1 LQALKKR
8 IGIVGGGILGMTLA
22 LRLSQAGFDIT
33 LFEASPELGGLV
45 RPMQIGSYTWDRF
58 YHVIL
63 MSDTNTLSL
72 LDELGLKDKV
82 QWGTTKT
89 GFYTDGE
96 LYSMSNAIEFLTFPP
111 LGLVDKL
118 RLGASIF
125 YASRIR
131 DWERLEGVSVSDWLI
146 KLSGKTT
153 FNKVWL
159 PLLKCKLGE
168 NYKITNAAFIWATIA
183 RMYAARK
190 AGLKQEMFGYV
201 AEGYSTVLGRFEEA
215 LKKQGVKAVVGT
227 PVRSVNKGKGLEV
240 ETNAETAGFDS
251 IILTT
256 PCGGSAEICTSLADA
271 ERERLSS
278 VTYQGVICASYILK
292 KPLGGYYITNI
303 TEDWVPFTAVIE
315 MTALVDKGN
324 FGGHS
329 MVYLPLY
336 VDKADPLWGQSDDR
350 VNQVFFPA
358 LQRMYPALSQNDV
371 VAFAVCRAE
380 DVMPVTTLNY
390 SKELLPQT
398 QTSMKNVF
406 IVNSAQIPN
415 GTMNVNELVKL
426 ANRKSVEI
434 ASLLKN

>member
-1 LQALKKR
+1 
-8 IGIVGGGILGMTLA
+8 MTLA
-22 LRLSQAGFDIT
+22 LRLSQAGFEVT
-33 LFEASPELGGLV
+33 LFEASPELGGLLGS
-45 RPMQIGSYTWDRF
+45 MQIGSYTWDRF

-89 GFYTDGE
+89 GFYTDGK

-125 YASRIR
+125 YASRIK
-131 DWERLEGVSVSDWLI
+131 DWERLEGVSVSDWLT
-146 KLSGKTT
+146 KLSGKRT
-153 FNKVWL
+153 FEKVWL

-201 AEGYSTVLGRFEEA
+201 AGGCSTVLGRFEEA
-215 LKKQGVKAVVGT
+215 LKKQGVKVAVGT

-240 ETNAETAGFDS
+240 ETNAETTGLDS
-251 IILTT
+251 VILTT
-256 PCGGSAEICTSLADA
+256 PCGGTAEICPSLADA
-271 ERERLSS
+271 ERARLNS
-278 VTYQGVICASYILK
+278 VKYLGVICASYLLK

-303 TEDWVPFTAVIE
+303 TDDWVPFTAVIE
-315 MTALVDKGN
+315 MTALVDKAN
-324 FGGHS
+324 FAGHS
-329 MVYLPLY
+329 LVYLPLY
-336 VDKADPLWGQSDDR
+336 ANKSDPLWAQSDER

-358 LQRMYPALSQNDV
+358 LQRMYPALSQDDV
-371 VAFAVCRAE
+371 VASQVCRGE

-390 SKELLPQT
+390 SKELLPPM

-415 GTMNVNELVKL
+415 GTMNVNELVGL
-426 ANRKSVEI
+426 ANRKSKEI
-434 ASLLKN
+434 EEICK

>member
-1 LQALKKR
+1 
-8 IGIVGGGILGMTLA
+8 MTLA

-33 LFEASPELGGLV
+33 LFEASPKLGGLLGS
-45 RPMQIGSYTWDRF
+45 MKIGDYTWDRF

-89 GFYTDGE
+89 GFYTDGK

-125 YASRIR
+125 YASRIK
-131 DWERLEGVSVSDWLI
+131 DWERLEEVTVSDWLI
-146 KLSGKTT
+146 KLSGKRT
-153 FNKVWL
+153 FEKVWL
-159 PLLKCKLGE
+159 PLLKSKLGE

-201 AEGYSTVLGRFEEA
+201 AEGYSTVLGKCEEA
-215 LKKQGVKAVVGT
+215 LKKQGVKLAVGT
-227 PVRSVNKGKGLEV
+227 AIRSVKNGKGVEV
-240 ETNAETAGFDS
+240 RTDAETVGFDS
-251 IILTT
+251 VILTG
-256 PCGGSAEICTSLADA
+256 PCGQTAQISPELSEM
-271 ERERLSS
+271 ERARLRS
-278 VTYQGVICASYILK
+278 VTYQGVICAAYLLK
-292 KPLGGYYITNI
+292 RPLGGYYITNI
-303 TEDWVPFTAVIE
+303 TEKWVPFTAVIE
-315 MTALVDKGN
+315 MTAIVDKEN
-324 FGGHS
+324 FAGQS
-329 MVYLPLY
+329 LVYLPLY
-336 VDKADPLWGQSDDR
+336 LDKSNPLWGQSDER

-358 LQRMYPALSQNDV
+358 LQRMYPALSQDDV
-371 VAFAVCRAE
+371 VASTVCRAE

-390 SKELLPQT
+390 SKDLLPPT
-398 QTSMKNVF
+398 QTSVKNVF

-415 GTMNVNELVKL
+415 GTMNVNELVGH
-426 ANRKSVEI
+426 ANRKAAEI
-434 ASLLKN
+434 ANLLKN